1 MGTYVVTGVAGFIG
15 SHLADRLLA
24 AGERVVGIDAF
35 DAGYDPV
42 LQRARVARLEG
53 RTGFVLHEVDIADE
67 VALDAVLPDQADA
80 VVHLAARAG
89 VRASTDAPR
98 AFVRANVL
106 GFTNVLEAARERD
119 VPHLLYASSSSVYG
133 GLAKVPWAPHDPVDH
148 PVSVYAATKRADE
161 LLAHSYA
168 HLHGLPST
176 GLRFFTVHGPWG
188 RPDMAYWRF
197 AQAILTG
204 TPIPL
209 YGDGSAV
216 RDFTYVD
223 DVVDALVALLDQ
235 PPADDPTWSAASPD
249 PATSSAPHLLHNVGH
264 GGQASVLELI
274 GLLERALGT
283 TARIEHLPARAGD
296 VPRTWSDST
305 SLRRAVGDAPATSL
319 ADGVDRFVAWFRPW
333 FDQHGP
339 IN

>member
-1 MGTYVVTGVAGFIG
+1 MGTHVVTGVAGFIG

-24 AGERVVGIDAF
+24 TGEQVVGVDAF
-35 DAGYDPV
+35 AAGYDPV
-42 LQRARVARLEG
+42 LQHARVARLRG
-53 RTGFVLHEVDIADE
+53 RDGFTLHEVDVADE
-67 VALDAVLPDQADA
+67 VALEAVLPDRVDT

-89 VRASTDAPR
+89 VRASTDEPR

-106 GFTNVLEAARERD
+106 GFTNVLEAARARA
-119 VPHLLYASSSSVYG
+119 VSHLLYASSSSVYG
-133 GLAKVPWAPHDPVDH
+133 GLAKVPWAPEDPVDH

-161 LLAHSYA
+161 LLAHTYA
-168 HLHGLPST
+168 HLHGLPAT

-204 TPIPL
+204 ERIEL

-223 DVVDALVALLDQ
+223 DVVDALVALLDR
-235 PPADDPTWSAASPD
+235 PPAGDPTWSAAAPD
-249 PATSSAPHLLHNVGH
+249 PATSLAPHRLHNVGH
-264 GGQASVLELI
+264 GGQASVLELV
-274 GLLERALGT
+274 GLLEAALGE
-283 TARIEHLPARAGD
+283 TARIEFLPPRAGD

-305 SLRRAVGDAPATSL
+305 SLRREVGDAPATSL
-319 ADGVDRFVAWFRPW
+319 ADGVERFVAWFRPW
-333 FDQHGP
+333 FEAHGP
-339 IN
+339 VR